1 MVGGDEVQDEMQTLT
16 NEDTK
21 KEEEADVEGD
31 ALLVLLKRTID
42 TIMMEELFQT
52 NRKMNLFRNV
62 LAKGVSKFAEKHE
75 GDTAKM
81 DLFVDSFRAA
91 WKTFKQH
98 GDHEK
103 TMDVFM
109 KTMNNELWISEDT
122 KAWLYTWSSNFTF
135 LIWPI
140 GTLYDLIRW
149 YCIHQSEDVIILYIS
164 RV

>member
-1 MVGGDEVQDEMQTLT
+1 MVGGEEVQETFTNEDTKKEEEEADIQQTLT

-21 KEEEADVEGD
+21 KEEESDVQQTLTNEDTKKEEEEADVEGD
-31 ALLVLLKRTID
+31 ALVVLLKRTID
-42 TIMMEELFQT
+42 TIMMEEFFDT

-62 LAKGVSKFAEKHE
+62 LVQGVLTFAEKHE

-98 GDHEK
+98 GDYEK

-109 KTMNNELWISEDT
+109 KTMNNELWLPLCSEDT
-122 KAWLYTWSSNFTF
+122 KA
-135 LIWPI
+135 
-140 GTLYDLIRW
+140 
-149 YCIHQSEDVIILYIS
+149 
-164 RV
+164 

>member
-1 MVGGDEVQDEMQTLT
+1 MLYKVDLVAPSVIIIIMVGGDEVQDETQGPQLT
-16 NEDTK
+16 EEDIK
-21 KEEEADVEGD
+21 EIKEEVDDKEDGD
-31 ALLVLLKRTID
+31 AVVVLLKRIID
-42 TIMMEELFQT
+42 TILMEELFET

-62 LAKGVSKFAEKHE
+62 LAQGVLKFAEKHE
-75 GDTAKM
+75 GDTPKM

-122 KAWLYTWSSNFTF
+122 KA
-135 LIWPI
+135 
-140 GTLYDLIRW
+140 
-149 YCIHQSEDVIILYIS
+149 
-164 RV
+164 

>member
-1 MVGGDEVQDEMQTLT
+1 MVGGEEVQETFTNEDTKKEEEEADIQQTLT

-21 KEEEADVEGD
+21 KEEESDVQQTLTNEDTKKEEEEADVEGD
-31 ALLVLLKRTID
+31 ALVVLLKRTID
-42 TIMMEELFQT
+42 TIMMEEFFDT

-62 LAKGVSKFAEKHE
+62 LVQGVLTFAEKHE

-109 KTMNNELWISEDT
+109 KTMNFGSRKTRRLDCT
-122 KAWLYTWSSNFTF
+122 R
-135 LIWPI
+135 
-140 GTLYDLIRW
+140 DL
-149 YCIHQSEDVIILYIS
+149 VVLLF
-164 RV
+164 

>member
-1 MVGGDEVQDEMQTLT
+1 MVGGDEVQDETQTLT

-31 ALLVLLKRTID
+31 AIVVLLKRTID
-42 TIMMEELFQT
+42 TIMMEELFDT
-52 NRKMNLFRNV
+52 NTKMNLFRNV
-62 LAKGVSKFAEKHE
+62 LAKGVLKFAEKHE

-122 KAWLYTWSSNFTF
+122 KA
-135 LIWPI
+135 
-140 GTLYDLIRW
+140 
-149 YCIHQSEDVIILYIS
+149 
-164 RV
+164 